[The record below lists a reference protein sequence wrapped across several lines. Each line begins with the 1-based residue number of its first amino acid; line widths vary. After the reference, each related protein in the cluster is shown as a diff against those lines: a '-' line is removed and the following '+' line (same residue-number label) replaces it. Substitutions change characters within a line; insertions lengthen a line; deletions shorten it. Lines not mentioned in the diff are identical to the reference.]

1 MADDR
6 NFRLSR
12 AVYSGNVEGVKA
24 ELKAGADPNSTI
36 MNVIQIG
43 DRPGNK
49 EIMRILLEAGADPN
63 QIDQYGYP
71 ILGYALNSR
80 SIGMCELLLKA
91 GANPNV
97 SFKIFGSVLEYG
109 ILVKSQREAQFPDKD
124 FTDVCQATNYDEV
137 ERLKQVYPHFA
148 DRLNCQQSKATISN
162 NMAVVETALDNAA
175 IRTYPQQTPDGVEL
189 PHVMKNIKDYAYK
202 NVGPGGRRRKTK
214 KRKSGKKKTKKRK

>member
-6 NFRLSR
+6 NNRLLL
-12 AVYSGNVEGVKA
+12 AVYTGKVDSVKA
-24 ELKAGADPNSTI
+24 ELKAGADPNSII

-43 DRPGNK
+43 DSPGNK
-49 EIMRILLEAGADPN
+49 EIMRVLLEAGANPN
-63 QIDQYGYP
+63 QTGPSGIP
-71 ILGYALNSR
+71 ILGYALNST
-80 SIGMCELLLKA
+80 STGMVELLLKA

-97 SFKIFGSVLEYG
+97 SFDRFGSVLEYG
-109 ILVKSQREAQFPDKD
+109 ILVKSQRQAQFPDKD

-137 ERLKQVYPHFA
+137 ERLKKMYPHFA
-148 DRLNCQQSKATISN
+148 DRLNCQQSKATIST
-162 NMAVVETALDNAA
+162 NMGAVETALDNAA

>member
-6 NFRLSR
+6 LLR
-12 AVYSGNVEGVKA
+12 AVYTGKVEGVKA
-24 ELKAGADPNSTI
+24 ELKAGADPNSVI

-63 QIDQYGYP
+63 KTDASGIP
-71 ILGYALNSR
+71 ILAHTLNST
-80 SIGMCELLLKA
+80 SIGMAELLLKA

-97 SFKIFGSVLEYG
+97 SFGMFGSVLESG
-109 ILVKSQREAQFPDKD
+109 ILFKSQRQSQFPDKD

-137 ERLKQVYPHFA
+137 ERLKQKYPHFA

-162 NMAVVETALDNAA
+162 NMAVVGTALDNAA

-214 KRKSGKKKTKKRK
+214 KRKSSKKKTKKRK